1 MDLVPRK
8 LDLMENKLDLSVNS
22 LQKKINKDK
31 ILNHFIRQ
39 KLLPSTRTKPPT
51 FLCGLF
57 NNEKY
62 YLFLFEYATMFVKV
76 QTYLRCSKIRPKIAP
91 NLNGV

>member
-51 FLCGLF
+51 FLTMKNIIYLYLNMQLF
-57 NNEKY
+57 VCEGSN
-62 YLFLFEYATMFVKV
+62 L
-76 QTYLRCSKIRPKIAP
+76 SKMLK
-91 NLNGV
+91 N